1 MWVLAKDVADKL
13 FMIVNAAMTSI
24 VMFVINVLLQFGI
37 TVYPRRLR
45 SEAGQHY
52 GTLHASIHFDWIL
65 LQLQSCRSGVIECH
79 KSAMEQKLHYH
90 STSLC

>member
-1 MWVLAKDVADKL
+1 MAIVRKSRRRKESVWSGRFAMWVLAKDVADKL
-13 FMIVNAAMTSI
+13 FMIVNGAMTSI
-24 VMFVINVLLQFGI
+24 VMFVIDVLLQFGI

-65 LQLQSCRSGVIECH
+65 LQLQSCRSG
-79 KSAMEQKLHYH
+79 
-90 STSLC
+90 